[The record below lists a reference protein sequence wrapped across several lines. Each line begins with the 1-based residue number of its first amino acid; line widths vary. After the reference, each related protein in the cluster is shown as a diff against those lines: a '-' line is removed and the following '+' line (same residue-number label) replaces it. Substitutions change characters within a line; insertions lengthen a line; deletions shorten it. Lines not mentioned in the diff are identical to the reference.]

1 MATKAVNEREILTL
15 AYEMILNGANV
26 FSGSFVWIEYEDVDR
41 LRDFYK
47 SFGFTYIEEHTS
59 ENELKIAILKI

>member
-1 MATKAVNEREILTL
+1 
-15 AYEMILNGANV
+15 MILNGANV

-59 ENELKIAILKI
+59 ENELKMAILKI